1 MFSLHLKE
9 LEKQVP
15 MKKGKSPR
23 PLKVPDPSPSPRTK
37 ATMKRV
43 KSRDN
48 FIKFQWP
55 WIL

>member
-48 FIKFQWP
+48 FFKFQWP

>member
-1 MFSLHLKE
+1 MFSLKVMQTVQKE
-9 LEKQVP
+9 DEI
-15 MKKGKSPR
+15 KKSKSPE
-23 PLKVPDPSPSPRTK
+23 LIKKIPDPSPK
-37 ATMKRV
+37 TMKRV

>member
-9 LEKQVP
+9 SEKQVP

-23 PLKVPDPSPSPRTK
+23 PLKVPDPSPRTK

-48 FIKFQWP
+48 
-55 WIL
+55 